1 VRPPE
6 EIAAECD
13 YQAQLLEDHGAEPI
27 SRRLLREA
35 AEALRAKL
43 GVATS
48 AEGTSYCPRC
58 EELAADRDALLAVA
72 RAAEDC
78 KAFLQGG
85 DVEHVERGAA
95 TVTLVAY
102 RKLRSAL
109 ANLPEHLRRQV
120 ES

>member
-6 EIAAECD
+6 EIAAGC
-13 YQAQLLEDHGAEPI
+13 EDWAGLKDG
-27 SRRLLREA
+27 RLGNVLREA

-85 DVEHVERGAA
+85 DVEHVERGSA